1 MKSGDFAAWLS
12 AIAGMSSA
20 QRAEAFA
27 TLEKASAG
35 GADAAAESSG
45 QGPGNRGRREDAADD
60 KPRTLSGIVEA
71 DETFILESF
80 KGRWSD
86 LPRKA

>member
-1 MKSGDFAAWLS
+1 LRGASDNGISLAASVSG
-12 AIAGMSSA
+12 
-20 QRAEAFA
+20 R
-27 TLEKASAG
+27 
-35 GADAAAESSG
+35 SG
-45 QGPGNRGRREDAADD
+45 RD
-60 KPRTLSGIVEA
+60 KPRKLRGIVEA